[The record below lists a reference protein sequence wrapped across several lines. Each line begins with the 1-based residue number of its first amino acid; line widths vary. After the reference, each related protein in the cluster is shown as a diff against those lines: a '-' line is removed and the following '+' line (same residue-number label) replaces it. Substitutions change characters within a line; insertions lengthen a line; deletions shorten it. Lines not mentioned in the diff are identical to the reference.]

1 MENRVKNYGRIM
13 LCALAVSFLCFFVS
27 SCGDD
32 DEDDD
37 TIISV
42 SVSKADGTIDGYKY
56 VDLGLSVVWG
66 WGNVGDIKTEA
77 PALYGYAYAWGETA
91 TKKSYTED
99 NCETYGD
106 VIKDYSGNENYD
118 VATKRWGD
126 SWRTPTKDE
135 MEELVEECTW
145 TWASL
150 DGINGYKVEGPSGKS
165 IFLPAA
171 GIKDSTSTD
180 RKGEACFY
188 WTSTSTYLKA
198 LSYYAYG
205 ILADEEGVELGL
217 TDRYYGHSVRPV
229 SDED

>member
-1 MENRVKNYGRIM
+1 MEKQIKNFM
-13 LCALAVSFLCFFVS
+13 LCALAASFLCAATS

-32 DEDDD
+32 DDDD
-37 TIISV
+37 AVSV
-42 SVSKADGTIDGYKY
+42 SVSSADGTIDGYEY
-56 VDLGLSVVWG
+56 VDLGLSVVWATH
-66 WGNVGDIKTEA
+66 NVGTNTENG
-77 PALYGYAYAWGETA
+77 YGTYYAWGETSSK
-91 TKKSYTED
+91 TSYTED
-99 NCETYGD
+99 NSETYGE
-106 VIKDYSGNENYD
+106 VIRDYSGDDEYD
-118 VATKRWGD
+118 VAAKRWSD
-126 SWRTPTKDE
+126 AWHTPTEDE

-150 DGINGYKVEGPSGKS
+150 DGVNGFNVEGPSGKS

-171 GIKDSTSTD
+171 GLKDGTSTD

-198 LSYYAYG
+198 FSYYAYG

-217 TDRYYGHSVRPV
+217 IYRYYGHSVRPV